1 VLSGPGRLGDAMK
14 QAYEKAAP
22 RNR

>member
-14 QAYEKAAP
+14 QAYEKAVP